1 MSELLVVI
9 SLTAHLLT
17 MNLASAGPL
26 VCLWLRGRK
35 GVDVELADQL
45 GRSLAWLSLWA
56 MVVGMF
62 TGGLL
67 LLTPS
72 SEPMWEALDRFPAE
86 AYRNAGLE
94 LLFSLVCLLV
104 YAGGW
109 RLFGQHRRLHAVFA
123 LLSATNLFY
132 HFPPLMAVL
141 GKLAANRSWTTTPI
155 IDRPA
160 LLELMAR
167 DNVISLS
174 AHFALASIAVAGL
187 TALWLL
193 AGRGERNLENAEAR
207 RVARVTAG
215 IALISTILQLPVGM
229 WVLATMSH
237 ASRAAL
243 MGKSPLASLLFLA
256 GVLLAV
262 LLIGRLLA
270 VVLGEVRLREIR
282 RAGWLLLLATLL
294 MTATM
299 RLSRA
304 HGYGGRPQEASS
316 ASCSPS
322 SSCSCSPCSCSSS
335 CSGSFCTSSN
345 GPPGSLLALINSP

>member
-1 MSELLVVI
+1 LSELLIVI
-9 SLTAHLLT
+9 LLTVHLLT
-17 MNLASAGPL
+17 VNLASAGPI
-26 VCLWLRGRK
+26 VCIWLCGRGS
-35 GVDVELADQL
+35 VDAGLANQL
-45 GRSLAWLSLWA
+45 GRSLAWLSVAA
-56 MVVGMF
+56 MVVGML

-67 LLTPS
+67 LLVPS
-72 SEPMWEALDRFPAE
+72 SEPMWEALRRFPAQ
-86 AYRNAGLE
+86 AYWSAGLE
-94 LLFSLVCLLV
+94 LLFSLTCLLA
-104 YAGGW
+104 YAGSW
-109 RLFGQHRRLHAVFA
+109 RLFGQHRWLHAA
-123 LLSATNLFY
+123 LAVLSATNLIY

-141 GKLAANRSWTTTPI
+141 GKLAANPTWTTSLI
-155 IDRPA
+155 IDRPE

-187 TALWLL
+187 MALWLL

-215 IALISTILQLPVGM
+215 IALVSTILQLPVGM
-229 WVLATMSH
+229 WILATMSPV
-237 ASRAAL
+237 SRGAL
-243 MGKSPLASLLFLA
+243 MGNRPLASLLFFA

-270 VVLGEVRLREIR
+270 IVSGEVRLAEIR
-282 RAGWLLLLATLL
+282 RAGWLLLLVTLL

-304 HGYGGRPQEASS
+304 HGYGERSQLAFT
-316 ASCSPS
+316 ASCLS
-322 SSCSCSPCSCSSS
+322 SSP
-335 CSGSFCTSSN
+335 CSGSFCTVSN

>member
-1 MSELLVVI
+1 MSELLIVVL
-9 SLTAHLLT
+9 LTAHLLT
-17 MNLASAGPL
+17 MNLASAGPI
-26 VCLWLRGRK
+26 VCIWLRGR
-35 GVDVELADQL
+35 GSVDAGLANQL
-45 GRSLAWLSLWA
+45 GHSLAWLSVAA
-56 MVVGMF
+56 MVVGML

-67 LLTPS
+67 LLAPL
-72 SEPMWEALDRFPAE
+72 SEPLREAFRRFPAQ
-86 AYRNAGLE
+86 AYWYGGLE
-94 LLFSLVCLLV
+94 LLFSLTCLLA
-104 YAGGW
+104 YAGSW
-109 RLFGQHRRLHAVFA
+109 RLFSQQRWLHAVFA
-123 LLSATNLFY
+123 LMSATNLIY

-141 GKLAANRSWTTTPI
+141 GKLAANPSWTTTPI

-193 AGRGERNLENAEAR
+193 AGRGERDLENAEAR

-215 IALISTILQLPVGM
+215 IALVSTILQLPVGM
-229 WVLATMSH
+229 WVLATMSQV
-237 ASRAAL
+237 SREAL
-243 MGKSPLASLLFLA
+243 MGNRPLASLLFLA

-270 VVLGEVRLREIR
+270 VVSGEVRLTEIR
-282 RAGWLLLLATLL
+282 RAGWLLLLVTLL

-304 HGYGGRPQEASS
+304 HGYGERPQAAFS
-316 ASCSPS
+316 ASCLS
-322 SSCSCSPCSCSSS
+322 SSS
-335 CSGSFCTSSN
+335 CSGSFCTVSN
-345 GPPGSLLALINSP
+345 GPPGSLLALINLP